1 MTEYKTIEEIA
12 DKFNLQKEYL
22 VQLIRLDI
30 LDSRVDREG
39 NYLIP
44 DYWYPRSKLLSED
57 KKYRNEIIKKP
68 RHFLY
73 EYHPELTEY
82 LRFHDIVDMF
92 AWMIKIRFSPEDILK
107 NRKYRIDELFQ
118 HFLKE
123 INFNPTKIRH
133 SLIKGE

>member
-1 MTEYKTIEEIA
+1 MTEYKTIEEISE
-12 DKFNLQKEYL
+12 KFNLKKDYL

-30 LDSRVDREG
+30 LDHRIDKNG
-39 NYLIP
+39 DYLIP
-44 DYWYPRSKLLSED
+44 DYSYPRLQLLSED
-57 KKYRNEIIKKP
+57 KRYRSEIIKKR

-107 NRKYRIDELFQ
+107 NRKYRIDELF
-118 HFLKE
+118 LSVYRRIE
-123 INFNPTKIRH
+123 A
-133 SLIKGE
+133 